1 MYLMNFTTRTA
12 PAARQLSG
20 CSGFFRPRTPLT
32 RRGTP
37 PRRTPGEGD
46 TSDFY
51 AGGGLKK
58 PTGPTGPAVP
68 APADSGGG
76 RYLRFLRGWGPQKT
90 HWTHWPRSA
99 RPGGL
104 RRGDTTD
111 FYAGGGLKKPTGPT
125 GPHSARPRPLPVH
138 DLPPRGPQTGP
149 LRPLRPRGSTTPMA
163 PLPGSSGGHSV
174 PQRQPRPKS
183 MKRLGYRKSCN
194 ESSL

>member
-1 MYLMNFTTRTA
+1 MYLMNFPTRTA

-32 RRGTP
+32 RRGRSPRWTP
-37 PRRTPGEGD
+37 AGGD
-46 TSDFY
+46 TSGFY

-90 HWTHWPRSA
+90 HWTHWTPQCPPPA
-99 RPGGL
+99 PPGPRPG
-104 RRGDTTD
+104 
-111 FYAGGGLKKPTGPT
+111 
-125 GPHSARPRPLPVH
+125 
-138 DLPPRGPQTGP
+138 PRGPQTGP
-149 LRPLRPRGSTTPMA
+149 LWPPRPRGSTTAM
-163 PLPGSSGGHSV
+163 PLLAGSSGSHAA
-174 PQRQPRPKS
+174 PRRQPRPKS
-183 MKRLGYRKSCN
+183 MKRLGCRKSFN